1 MAAIHLA
8 LRWSAAYSWQSYR
21 EPTRAQ
27 SNAFNGFPVVIRP
40 ETKEGRSS
48 ARVGRTTLDL
58 WQAALPAA
66 SATPEL
72 FQVES
77 STITSGSER
86 EPAASGSRAAVHVE
100 KEPHRSIL
108 RARRSHRKVGRS
120 AVAFCRFLVLDDHG
134 AHATRCSVT
143 LRLDRIAA
151 AGSPPVS
158 PLPGRYKTDP
168 SEVRYFRF
176 QWLRRF
182 WSLL

>member
-8 LRWSAAYSWQSYR
+8 SCWSAAYSWQSYR

-86 EPAASGSRAAVHVE
+86 ESAASGSRAAVHVE

-108 RARRSHRKVGRS
+108 RARRAHRKVGRS
-120 AVAFCRFLVLDDHG
+120 AVAFCRFLILDDHG
-134 AHATRCSVT
+134 AHATRCFSRVVEACVSTLESDTNNALKQQPSGSAPSRHALPWGTSV
-143 LRLDRIAA
+143 
-151 AGSPPVS
+151 GE
-158 PLPGRYKTDP
+158 G
-168 SEVRYFRF
+168 
-176 QWLRRF
+176 
-182 WSLL
+182 

>member
-86 EPAASGSRAAVHVE
+86 KPAASGSRAAVHVE

-108 RARRSHRKVGRS
+108 RARRAHRKVGRS
-120 AVAFCRFLVLDDHG
+120 AVAFCRFLILDDHG
-134 AHATRCSVT
+134 AHATRCTGTVRSAPGLPACVEAECT
-143 LRLDRIAA
+143 VA
-151 AGSPPVS
+151 VS
-158 PLPGRYKTDP
+158 GP
-168 SEVRYFRF
+168 SGKNANR
-176 QWLRRF
+176 
-182 WSLL
+182 